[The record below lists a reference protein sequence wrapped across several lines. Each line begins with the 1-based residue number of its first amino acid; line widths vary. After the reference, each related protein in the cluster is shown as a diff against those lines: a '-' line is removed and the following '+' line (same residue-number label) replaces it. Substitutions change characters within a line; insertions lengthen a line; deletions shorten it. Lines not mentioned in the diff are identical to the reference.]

1 MNGAMLLP
9 EFDAEVSSTRRM
21 LEAIPE
27 EQLDFKPH
35 SKSLSLGELATH
47 VANLPAL
54 MPLILES
61 DDFDVAAGFEQPKPG
76 SVAEILAHFD
86 KTVGHGRP
94 LLESAG
100 AERMGEAWTLRNG
113 DQVHFTMPKGAVL
126 RSFVF
131 NHIIHHRG
139 QLAIYL
145 RMCEAPVPGM
155 YGPSA
160 DEKM

>member
-9 EFDAEVSSTRRM
+9 EFDAEISNTRRM

-27 EQLDFKPH
+27 GRLEFKPH
-35 SKSLSLGELATH
+35 PKSLSLGELATH
-47 VANLPAL
+47 VANLLAL
-54 MPLILES
+54 IPLILES
-61 DDFDVAAGFEQPKPG
+61 EDLDVAAGFEQPKAE
-76 SVAEILAHFD
+76 SVAEILDHLG
-86 KTVGHGRP
+86 KTVGDGRP
-94 LLESAG
+94 LLEVASSDQ
-100 AERMGEAWTLRNG
+100 MGEGWTLRNG
-113 DQVHFTMPKGAVL
+113 DQVHFTMPKAAVL

-145 RMCEAPVPGM
+145 RLCEVPVPGM